1 MQPSHRLGEMILLDY
16 ERRLV
21 EIILVVD
28 IVGFSVYNLFCRPEW
43 NRGTTWK
50 KTFRV
55 YNASLSGGGSHNL
68 NVSSGLDHEDN
79 YALRHC

>member
-28 IVGFSVYNLFCRPEW
+28 IVGFSVYNLICRSD
-43 NRGTTWK
+43 GKLAT
-50 KTFRV
+50 
-55 YNASLSGGGSHNL
+55 
-68 NVSSGLDHEDN
+68 
-79 YALRHC
+79 